1 MNSLRRHWS
10 QLNKRYSS
18 LTTRERQLVAAALV
32 LGPLLIGNAL
42 FVDPL
47 RARLIGM
54 ENTIATES
62 ASAAQLQVEAANL
75 QQQLAIDP
83 DAGRKAELAA
93 LTSERDKLDE
103 RLRQLGS
110 ALVRPDEMNALLE
123 GLLARHPGLRLLSLK
138 TQAPQSVLQR
148 ADGAK
153 EGVKEGEVA
162 ERTFDLYRHGVE
174 IRLEGSYGQLQAY
187 LAQLEK
193 LPQHLLWGQLSYRV
207 IDYPRAEMTLT
218 VYTLS
223 PDRTWLAL

>member
-1 MNSLRRHWS
+1 MTGLRQIWS
-10 QLNKRYSS
+10 RLNERYSS
-18 LTTRERQLVAAALV
+18 LTGRERQLVAAALV

-47 RARLIGM
+47 RARLDGL

-62 ASAAQLQVEAANL
+62 ASAAQLQAEAANL

-93 LTSERDKLDE
+93 LNGERDKLDE

-110 ALVRPDEMNALLE
+110 ALVRPDEMNGLLE
-123 GLLARHPGLRLLSLK
+123 GLLARLPGLRLISLK
-138 TQAPQSVLQR
+138 TLAPQSVLR
-148 ADGAK
+148 RE
-153 EGVKEGEVA
+153 EGSKEGEAKAA

-174 IRLEGSYGQLQAY
+174 IRLEGNYGQLQAY

-218 VYTLS
+218 VFTLS
-223 PDRTWLAL
+223 PDRAWLAL

>member
-1 MNSLRRHWS
+1 MNSLRQLWS
-10 QLNKRYSS
+10 RLNERYSS
-18 LTTRERQLVAAALV
+18 LAKRERQLVAVALV

-42 FVDPL
+42 FLDPQ
-47 RARLIGM
+47 RARINGV

-62 ASAAQLQVEAANL
+62 VSAAQLQAEAANL
-75 QQQLAIDP
+75 QQQLSIDP

-93 LTSERDKLDE
+93 LNGERDKLDE

-110 ALVRPDEMNALLE
+110 ALVRPDEMNGLLE
-123 GLLARHPGLRLLSLK
+123 GLLARNPGLRLLSLK
-138 TQAPQSVLQR
+138 TLAPQSVLQGD
-148 ADGAK
+148 AAAK
-153 EGVKEGEVA
+153 EGEAKLA

-174 IRLEGSYGQLQAY
+174 IRLEGNYGLLQAY

-193 LPQHLLWGQLSYRV
+193 LPQHLLWGQLSYSV
-207 IDYPRAEMTLT
+207 IDYPRSEMTLT

>member
-1 MNSLRRHWS
+1 MNGMRQTWFR
-10 QLNKRYSS
+10 LNKRYSS
-18 LTTRERQLVAAALV
+18 LAKRERQLVAVALI

-47 RARLIGM
+47 RARLNGT

-62 ASAAQLQVEAANL
+62 ASAAQLQAEAANL

-93 LTSERDKLDE
+93 LSGERDKLDE
-103 RLRQLGS
+103 QLRQLGS
-110 ALVRPDEMNALLE
+110 ALVRPEEMNALLE
-123 GLLARHPGLRLLSLK
+123 RLLARHPGLRLLSLK
-138 TQAPQSVLQR
+138 TLAPQSALGRV
-148 ADGAK
+148 DVAK
-153 EGVKEGEVA
+153 EGETA
-162 ERTFDLYRHGVE
+162 ERSFDLYRHGVE

-193 LPQHLLWGQLSYRV
+193 MPQHLLWGQLSYRV
-207 IDYPRAEMTLT
+207 IDYPKAEMTLT

-223 PDRTWLAL
+223 PDRSWLAL

>member
-1 MNSLRRHWS
+1 MNSLRQLWS
-10 QLNKRYSS
+10 RLNERYSS
-18 LTTRERQLVAAALV
+18 LAKRERQLVAVALV

-42 FVDPL
+42 FLDPQ
-47 RARLIGM
+47 RARINGV

-62 ASAAQLQVEAANL
+62 ASAAQLQAEAANL
-75 QQQLAIDP
+75 QQQLSIDP

-93 LTSERDKLDE
+93 LNGERDKLDE

-110 ALVRPDEMNALLE
+110 ALVRPDEMNGLLE
-123 GLLARHPGLRLLSLK
+123 GLLARNPGLRLLSLK
-138 TQAPQSVLQR
+138 TLAPQSVLQGD
-148 ADGAK
+148 AAAK
-153 EGVKEGEVA
+153 EGEAKLA

-174 IRLEGSYGQLQAY
+174 IRLGGNYGLLQAY

-193 LPQHLLWGQLSYRV
+193 LPQHLLWGQLSYSV
-207 IDYPRAEMTLT
+207 IDYPRSEMTLT